1 MHMEANF
8 PQYLE
13 KVSRRSAVARAQSMS
28 ASLVV

>member
-13 KVSRRSAVARAQSMS
+13 KVSRRSTAARTQSIS
-28 ASLVV
+28 ATLVF